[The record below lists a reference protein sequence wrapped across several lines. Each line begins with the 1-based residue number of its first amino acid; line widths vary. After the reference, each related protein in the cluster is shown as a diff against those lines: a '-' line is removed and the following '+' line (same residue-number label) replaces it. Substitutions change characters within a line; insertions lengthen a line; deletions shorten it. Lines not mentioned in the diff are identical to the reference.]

1 MTRVSIA
8 AEKAG
13 VPAVSIVS
21 TPFMPQ
27 ARALARGLGAMD
39 PAIAEYPGEPRKDS
53 AEQLHDKTV
62 NQLLPRILEG
72 FRKRSEAPPP
82 SKIIAEPGQ
91 RDIVFR
97 GSLHQLH
104 EFFYNQLWTDGLPI
118 IPPTV
123 DAVEKFLEFTDRSP
137 DEIIGICAPEYREA
151 TIWNVAVN
159 GVMAG
164 CRPEYMPVLIP
175 IVEALVDPVFRLE
188 DASSTPGWE
197 PLVIINGPIIKEL
210 DFNYGTGA
218 MRVGRQA
225 NTSIGRFVRLF
236 MRNIPGLRIPPGE
249 TDKPS
254 IGYTF
259 NVVLAENEDAVAEMG
274 WEPFSVGR
282 GFERGENVITVQS
295 VTSITQTVY
304 TPATDARKQVDV
316 ISEIIGQN
324 LAYQS
329 HTGILNN
336 AWYPLLVMSPSVAK
350 AIADERWSKS
360 DIKQYLYD
368 NTKVRAD
375 YLEKHARYTAHADF
389 SFKDLVKRGVAPREY
404 HESDDP
410 ARLVRVFVKPEWIG
424 IVVAG
429 APGRPQTRGYRQSGK
444 QGAPVSRKIRLPQDW
459 TRLLTAGKR
468 PVSSSRT
475 Q

>member
-1 MTRVSIA
+1 MRASIA

-13 VPAVSIVS
+13 IPAVSIVS
-21 TPFMPQ
+21 TPFAAQ
-27 ARALARGLGAMD
+27 ARAFARGLGLIA
-39 PAIAEYPGEPRKDS
+39 PALAEYPGEPRNDS

-72 FRKRSEAPPP
+72 LVRRSDAEAQ
-82 SKIIAEPGQ
+82 SGNAVEPGQ

-97 GSLHQLH
+97 GNLQQVQDFFH
-104 EFFYNQLWTDGLPI
+104 EQLWSDGLPV

-123 DAVEKFLEFTDRSP
+123 DAVEKFIAFTDRSP
-137 DEIIGICAPEYREA
+137 DEVIGICAPEYRAA

-164 CRPEYMPVLIP
+164 CRPEYMPVLIA
-175 IVEALVDPVFRLE
+175 IVECSVDPLFRLE

-197 PLVIINGPIIKEL
+197 PLIIINGLIIKQL
-210 DFNYGTGA
+210 DFNSGTGA

-225 NTSIGRFVRLF
+225 NTSIGRFLRLY

-249 TDKPS
+249 TDKPG

-282 GFERGENVITVQS
+282 GFERGESVVTVQS
-295 VTSITQTVY
+295 VTSITQSVY
-304 TPATDARKQVDV
+304 TPATDARTQVAV

-324 LAYQS
+324 FAYQS
-329 HTGILNN
+329 HVGALNK
-336 AWYPLLVMSPSVAK
+336 AWYPLLVMSPSAAK
-350 AIADERWSKS
+350 AIAAEGWSKQ
-360 DIKQYLYD
+360 DIKQYLYE

-375 YLEKHARYTAHADF
+375 YIERHARYTAHADF
-389 SFKDLVKRGVAPREY
+389 NFKDLVQRGMLPPEY

-410 ARLVRVFVKPEWIG
+410 ARLIRVFVKPEWIG

-429 APGRPQTRGYRQSGK
+429 APGRPQTRGYRQNGK
-444 QGAPVSRKIRLPQDW
+444 QGAPVSRKIVLP
-459 TRLLTAGKR
+459 R
-468 PVSSSRT
+468 VRT
-475 Q
+475 